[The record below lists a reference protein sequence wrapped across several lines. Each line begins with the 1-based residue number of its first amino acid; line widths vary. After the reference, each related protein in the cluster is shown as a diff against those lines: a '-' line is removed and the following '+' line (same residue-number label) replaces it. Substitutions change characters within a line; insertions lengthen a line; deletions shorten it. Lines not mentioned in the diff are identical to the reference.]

1 MKTRNSSMWIC
12 SLIAVVGLSLAACG
26 NSQKKREN
34 VAERRMAEQP
44 VNTVSFIETQTVV
57 VVDSLAPD
65 TAVMQKTAV
74 VPKKN

>member
-1 MKTRNSSMWIC
+1 M
-12 SLIAVVGLSLAACG
+12 IAVVGLSLAACG

-34 VAERRMAEQP
+34 AVERKMAEQP

-65 TAVMQKTAV
+65 TVAKQKTAV
-74 VPKKN
+74 VPKAN

>member
-1 MKTRNSSMWIC
+1 MKTRNSSVWIC

-34 VAERRMAEQP
+34 AAERKMAEQP
-44 VNTVSFIETQTVV
+44 VNAVSFIETQTVV

-65 TAVMQKTAV
+65 TATMQKTAV
-74 VPKKN
+74 VPKTK